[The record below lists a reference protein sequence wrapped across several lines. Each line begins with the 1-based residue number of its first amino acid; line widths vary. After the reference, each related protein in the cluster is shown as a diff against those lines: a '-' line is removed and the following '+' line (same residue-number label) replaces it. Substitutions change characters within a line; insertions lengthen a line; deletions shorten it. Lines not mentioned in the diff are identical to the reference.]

1 MNNPSNSNSH
11 RFSKSERLCSKRLID
26 HLFLKGENFKSE
38 PLTVIYVLNP
48 IPSQFHKVLITV
60 PYKNFKKA
68 VDRNLIKRRIREAYR
83 LNKHLLSAR
92 VEKLMI
98 AYIYNS
104 KEVEDYR
111 QIESGIK
118 NSIERL
124 LTITIHK

>member
-1 MNNPSNSNSH
+1 MNNPSKANSH
-11 RFSKSERLCSKRLID
+11 KFSKSERLCSKRLTD
-26 HLFLKGENFKSE
+26 YLFLKGENFKSE
-38 PLTVIYVLNP
+38 PLTVVYALNP
-48 IPSQFHKVLITV
+48 SPSRYHQILITV
-60 PYKNFKKA
+60 PYKKFKKA

-83 LNKHLLSAR
+83 LNKHLLNAK